1 MVSWIA
7 SAATKAALVGV
18 LLAMGTLPLSPA
30 VAQDQR
36 IESLVNRLERMERDL
51 GALSRQ
57 VYRGDAPAAK
67 GAPSGS
73 IGAGVPTG
81 DYASRLE
88 SRIGELESQI
98 TQMTGNVETLSHA
111 NAELTARL
119 ERMSKDYELRFQ
131 EVEKG
136 GRSASAEPRAEAP
149 TATGP
154 TTGTPPAALGTLNQR
169 DITAGA
175 PKGAPAQPPATK
187 SASLP
192 QGSPQQQY
200 DYAFGLINRARSDA
214 DYSNAAQAFQDFLD
228 KNPSGPLASNAR
240 YWMGESFYANKDY
253 GGAARVFLDG
263 YQKDQKG
270 PKAPDS
276 LLKLGMSLTNLDK
289 KKEACAT
296 FDKLAKDFPAAASK
310 FTRLSAERKRAGCA

>member
-7 SAATKAALVGV
+7 SAAPKAALVGV
-18 LLAMGTLPLSPA
+18 LLALGTVPLGPA
-30 VAQDQR
+30 LAQDQR
-36 IESLVNRLERMERDL
+36 IESMVNRLERMERDL
-51 GALSRQ
+51 AALSRQ
-57 VYRGDAPAAK
+57 VYRGDAPK

-73 IGAGVPTG
+73 VGSGPVPGG
-81 DYASRLE
+81 DYVSRLE
-88 SRIGELESQI
+88 SRIGELEGQI
-98 TQMTGNVETLSHA
+98 TQMTGNVETLSHT
-111 NAELTARL
+111 NSELTARI

-131 EVEKG
+131 EIEKG
-136 GRSASAEPRAEAP
+136 GGSVSASAPRAEAP
-149 TATGP
+149 AAIGP
-154 TTGTPPAALGTLNQR
+154 TSGAPPAALGTLNQR

-175 PKGAPAQPPATK
+175 PKGAQAPATK

-200 DYAFGLINRARSDA
+200 DYAFGLINKARSDA
-214 DYSNAAQAFQDFLD
+214 DYTNAAQAFQDFLD

-240 YWMGESFYANKDY
+240 YWMGESYYANKDY

-296 FDKLAKDFPAAASK
+296 FDKLSKDFPAAANN

>member
-7 SAATKAALVGV
+7 SAAPKAALVGV
-18 LLAMGTLPLSPA
+18 LLAMGTLPLGPA

-67 GAPSGS
+67 GVPSGS
-73 IGAGVPTG
+73 IGGGVPTG

-88 SRIGELESQI
+88 ARIGELESQI

-111 NAELTARL
+111 NSELTARI

-131 EVEKG
+131 EIEKG
-136 GRSASAEPRAEAP
+136 GGSASADPRAEAP
-149 TATGP
+149 AATGP
-154 TTGTPPAALGTLNQR
+154 TTGTPPTALGTLNQR

-175 PKGAPAQPPATK
+175 PKGTPAPTTK

-200 DYAFGLINRARSDA
+200 DYAFGLINKARSDA

-296 FDKLAKDFPAAASK
+296 FDKLSKDFPAAANK